1 MSQLLS
7 LGAIN
12 KHEYL
17 DLDQED
23 KTTGDEELARQLQIQ
38 YNAEDNHNLTSSSA
52 SSNKQIIDIY
62 ELSFEKGKVMQF
74 LETKYSKALM
84 ECAPIIDAIKKC
96 RGDNVDLV
104 AELATTIKSKLPN
117 TIKNRVSF
125 CFYGATWK
133 AMIGSRETAQFLFG
147 PGWGGHWG
155 WWIRTA
161 IERQKIGTWLSI
173 IKEMKDFGLD
183 IEKFP
188 AWPSN
193 NTILFENTVL
203 RLKVIGTTCY
213 CVEYL

>member
-17 DLDQED
+17 DKED
-23 KTTGDEELARQLQIQ
+23 KTSGDEELARQLQMQ
-38 YNAEDNHNLTSSSA
+38 FNAEDNHNFNSSPT

-62 ELSFEKGKVMQF
+62 ELSFEQGKVMQF
-74 LETKYSKALM
+74 LETKHTKALI
-84 ECAPIIDAIKKC
+84 ECAPIIDAINKC
-96 RGDNVDLV
+96 RNVNVQLV

-125 CFYGATWK
+125 CFYSATWK
-133 AMIGSRETAQFLFG
+133 AMIGSRETAKFLFG
-147 PGWGGHWG
+147 KEWGGHWG

-173 IKEMKDFGLD
+173 IKQMKDLGLD

-188 AWPSN
+188 LWPCN
-193 NTILFENTVL
+193 NTILFENMVL
-203 RLKVIGTTCY
+203 RLKVIGTNGY
-213 CVEYL
+213 SVEYL

>member
-1 MSQLLS
+1 MSKLLS

-12 KHEYL
+12 KHG
-17 DLDQED
+17 DIDQED
-23 KTTGDEELARQLQIQ
+23 KTSGDEELARQLQMQ
-38 YNAEDNHNLTSSSA
+38 FNAEDNNNFNSSSA
-52 SSNKQIIDIY
+52 SPNEQIINIY
-62 ELSFEKGKVMQF
+62 ELSFENGKVMKF

-84 ECAPIIDAIKKC
+84 ECAPIIDAINKC
-96 RGDNVDLV
+96 KGDNVQLV

-133 AMIGSRETAQFLFG
+133 ANIGSRETAKFLFEK
-147 PGWGGHWG
+147 GWGGHWG

-161 IERQKIGTWLSI
+161 IERQKIGTWRSI
-173 IKEMKDFGLD
+173 IKQMKDLGLD

-193 NTILFENTVL
+193 NTILFENSVL
-203 RLKVIGTTCY
+203 RLKVIGATGY
-213 CVEYL
+213 SVEYL